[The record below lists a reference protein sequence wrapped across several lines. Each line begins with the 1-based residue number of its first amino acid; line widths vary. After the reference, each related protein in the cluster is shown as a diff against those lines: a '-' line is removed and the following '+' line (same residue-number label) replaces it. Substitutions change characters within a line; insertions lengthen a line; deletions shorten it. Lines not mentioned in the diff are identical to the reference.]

1 MRRTLGVA
9 AATVVTLAALAV
21 WAATSIR
28 TEAASKTLGHT
39 AIAIQGEP
47 FELMETA
54 GNLPTEQ
61 FDPF

>member
-1 MRRTLGVA
+1 MRRTLGVVA
-9 AATVVTLAALAV
+9 AAAVTLAALAV
-21 WAATSIR
+21 WTATSIR
-28 TEAASKTLGHT
+28 TEAASKTLAPM

-47 FELMETA
+47 FELMKTA